1 MSAACYGYVTPG
13 RAGQVRCE
21 SISAGQ
27 AKNTVPRYKPTLFRS
42 IRDRPLVPWYSSMRR
57 AVQAPWHRS
66 VMYAGGYQS
75 TPGWW
80 RMLSLIGLLGG
91 LALLIVL
98 TMRGMS
104 LFVATPLCA
113 LLVALTSDIAL
124 LPPLAGA
131 EQADLVTQYMNGF
144 TGFIASWFFIFLLG
158 SLFGKM
164 MESSGGAESVAHWI
178 INRLGNARAALAVV
192 IACAVLTYGGV
203 SLFVVA
209 FSVYPMA
216 LALFRDAD
224 LPRRFIPATMAFGSV
239 TFTMTSAGSPEIQNW
254 IPVEFLGSSPLAA
267 WQASLIV
274 AIFMAT
280 TGYFWLKWML
290 DRAVARGESFDERA
304 FDPDSGR
311 GDLPH
316 PVLLALPLLVVL
328 AVSFTTHD
336 MLGTSALII
345 ALLAGCI
352 AAAAININH
361 LHSPGQALT
370 EGGTGALIAIG
381 NTAAVVGFGTVAK
394 AAPAFDAAVVWV
406 TGLPGNG
413 LVSAAI
419 AVSAIA
425 AMTGS
430 ASGGQAIALPILG
443 PHYID
448 QGVDPDQLH
457 RVVAIS
463 SGALDSLPHN
473 GYVVTT
479 IRAICGESHAGAY
492 PAMGALTVLVPV
504 AGLLLCLGLFAIG
517 L

>member
-1 MSAACYGYVTPG
+1 
-13 RAGQVRCE
+13 
-21 SISAGQ
+21 
-27 AKNTVPRYKPTLFRS
+27 
-42 IRDRPLVPWYSSMRR
+42 
-57 AVQAPWHRS
+57 
-66 VMYAGGYQS
+66 
-75 TPGWW
+75 
-80 RMLSLIGLLGG
+80 
-91 LALLIVL
+91 
-98 TMRGMS
+98 MS

-113 LLVALTSDIAL
+113 LLVAVTSSIPL
-124 LPPLAGA
+124 LPPLAV
-131 EQADLVTQYMNGF
+131 ADEVNLIGQYMQGF

-164 MESSGGAESVAHWI
+164 MESSGGADSVADWI
-178 INRLGNARAALAVV
+178 ISRLGKPKAALAVV
-192 IACAVLTYGGV
+192 LACAVLTYGGV

-274 AIFMAT
+274 AIFMAS
-280 TGYFWLKWML
+280 TGYVWLKWML
-290 DRAVARGESFDERA
+290 NRASARGEHFSARE
-304 FDPDSGR
+304 FDPESGR

-316 PVLLALPLLVVL
+316 PLLSAVPLLVVL
-328 AVSFTTHD
+328 SISFTTHNS
-336 MLGTSALII
+336 LGTSALIL

-352 AAAAININH
+352 AAALINVRH

-413 LVSAAI
+413 LVSAAV

-443 PHYID
+443 PHYLD

-479 IRAICGESHAGAY
+479 IRAICGETHAAAY
-492 PAMGALTVLVPV
+492 PAMAALTVLVPV
-504 AGLLLCLGLFAIG
+504 AGLILCLGLFALG